1 MRHPSCCYT
10 RLVHKHYRPRHDQL
24 PIFGDEQLRALTT
37 PLYAIVGAKDR
48 IIDSRDTARRFTKL
62 VPHATVTVVPDAGHA
77 LTDDREAIHRFLAEG
92 LDR

>member
-1 MRHPSCCYT
+1 MDH
-10 RLVHKHYRPRHDQL
+10 
-24 PIFGDEQLRALTT
+24 
-37 PLYAIVGAKDR
+37 

>member
-24 PIFGDEQLRALTT
+24 PIFGDAVAGIDHTALRHHLS
-37 PLYAIVGAKDR
+37 LDH